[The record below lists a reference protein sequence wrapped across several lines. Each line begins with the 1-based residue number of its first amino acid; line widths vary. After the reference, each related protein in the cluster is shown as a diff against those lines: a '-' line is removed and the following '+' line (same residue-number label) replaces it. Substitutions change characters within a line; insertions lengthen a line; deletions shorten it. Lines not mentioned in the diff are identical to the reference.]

1 MKKKGASRFLVASRN
16 HLVGY
21 SRLIKGIEL
30 PQVEE
35 KKWVWTKIRKKPGR
49 GGSVRWKRADD
60 EKSQIREI
68 ISWRGGFP
76 WSPYGGGGRGI
87 QALYRVR
94 WKKETWSL
102 VRSKLLSF
110 LFFLSFSIF
119 GIASPLGF
127 LLWIVRSDETLD
139 QFRKFPF

>member
-76 WSPYGGGGRGI
+76 WSPWGGGERGI

-119 GIASPLGF
+119 GIVSPLGF

>member
-76 WSPYGGGGRGI
+76 
-87 QALYRVR
+87 
-94 WKKETWSL
+94 
-102 VRSKLLSF
+102 
-110 LFFLSFSIF
+110 
-119 GIASPLGF
+119 
-127 LLWIVRSDETLD
+127 
-139 QFRKFPF
+139 